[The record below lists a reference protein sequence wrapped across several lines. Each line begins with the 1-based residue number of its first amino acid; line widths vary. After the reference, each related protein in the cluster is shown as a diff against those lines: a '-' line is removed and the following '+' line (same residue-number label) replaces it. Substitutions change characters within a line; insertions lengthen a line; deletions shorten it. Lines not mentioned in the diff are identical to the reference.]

1 MAQEYYFF
9 DSTKDDIR
17 RYQARHLAEILD
29 TVLQTGLLH
38 KDGTPTIR
46 VVANTKDMKVRVTAG
61 KAVIKGH
68 LYINTD
74 DYEITLPK
82 TDTVKRIVLRLDTN
96 IDNRYIKLFVTEG
109 DTNLPKPLVRENGVY
124 ELALCQIKFDASK
137 GYIEQTDIIDT
148 RFNENL
154 CGLAHSLITVP
165 TTEYQKEWNEFV
177 QRYEKWFQQHQN
189 SSYATLDY
197 VKRNDDELRRL
208 IAEIQLGG
216 GGGGVI
222 EGLSFATDFDN
233 FQNIALKTGAA
244 KTTTI
249 GSKYVTLEKTIS
261 GLASGDGVTLYDGT
275 NQEQLTVSSVSG
287 LTVNFTTTITKSFK
301 AGANLARSM
310 GVLESGKNQYSFGSW
325 GDTKEFIDYNYS
337 TTNVAT
343 KGYSDKPK
351 IERVIIIKNFM
362 YIHFSAYYSSTS
374 TDTHG
379 YVAID
384 LLARRITAQDN
395 TTGKGLRAKLGFGEN
410 GTVNFLMYTN
420 SENDLKVLTLKNGV
434 VQNTETVSGFI
445 KGVEPIERKE
455 GHFNVYMGNG
465 SMQTYKVNELGKL
478 ALLAT
483 TVDFR
488 DKGISLSMFYLK
500 GNYYMSST
508 GSIYE
513 LQGETFTKSKQGASN
528 HDRDAPTLNLQ
539 YFKDMFDD
547 EYLLSIVYSN
557 YSSPNTAIIGLDEAI
572 YTGGKVTPVSDKDF
586 GYMSVWGLTATNLPN
601 VPFVFYNHNTKNPR
615 GKGLNLIGTTGN
627 IIATYSEVIYEK
639 AQTQELAT
647 ASFVEGET
655 VELKN
660 DKNNKIGIPI
670 IEITAPDR
678 NSVKFNITMSLII
691 GSGKDLTSNDV
702 RFKLPKKSNGISAT
716 VTAGSG
722 ITVKARF
729 GNVDLVGVEK
739 NGQTQFAGMS
749 SAAHDELTLTMK
761 RLSTSNT
768 NGLKRVTGGIDA

>member
-46 VVANTKDMKVRVTAG
+46 VVADTKDMKVRVTAG

-109 DTNLPKPLVRENGVY
+109 DTNLPKPIVRENGVY

-137 GYIEQTDIIDT
+137 GYIEQTDIVDT

-216 GGGGVI
+216 GGGGVV
-222 EGLSFATDFDN
+222 EGLSFATDFNN

-244 KTTTI
+244 KTTGI
-249 GSKYVTLEKTIS
+249 YSKSVSLEKSIS
-261 GLASGDGVTLYDGT
+261 GLTAGDGVTLYDAE

-287 LTVNFTTTITKSFK
+287 LTVNFTTTITKTFK

-325 GDTKEFIDYNYS
+325 GDTKEFINYDYS
-337 TTNVAT
+337 TANVAT

-351 IERVIIIKNFM
+351 VERVIIIKNFM

-379 YVAID
+379 YVVID
-384 LLARRITAQDN
+384 LLTRRIVSQDN
-395 TTGKGLRAKLGFGEN
+395 TTGKGLNAKLGFGEN
-410 GTVNFLMYTN
+410 ESVIFLLYTYQ
-420 SENDLKVLTLKNGV
+420 ENDLKVITLKNGLP
-434 VQNTETVSGFI
+434 QNTETVSGYI
-445 KGVEPIERKE
+445 RSAMPIERKA
-455 GHFNVYMGNG
+455 GHFNVYIGNG
-465 SMQTYKVNELGKL
+465 SMKTYKVNENGYMT
-478 ALLAT
+478 LLAT
-483 TVDFR
+483 TPN
-488 DKGISLSMFYLK
+488 ISDNGVSVEMLYLK
-500 GNYYMSST
+500 GNYYASRT
-508 GSIYE
+508 GSLYE
-513 LQGETFTKSKQGASN
+513 LQGERFVKLKHGVYN

-539 YFKDMFDD
+539 YFKDMWGD
-547 EYLLSIVYSN
+547 EYLYSIVHSN
-557 YSSPNTAIIGLDEAI
+557 YSTPNTAIIGLDEAI
-572 YTGGKVTPVSDKDF
+572 STGGKVTRVSDKDF
-586 GYMSVWGLTATNLPN
+586 GYMSIGNLTATNLPSL
-601 VPFVFYNHNTKNPR
+601 PFMFYNDKTNNPR
-615 GKGLNLIGTTGN
+615 GKGLNLVGVDGN
-627 IIATYSEVIYEK
+627 VIATYEGILYEK
-639 AQTQELAT
+639 FKVNELAT

-655 VELKN
+655 VELKTNNN
-660 DKNNKIGIPI
+660 DKIGIPL

-678 NSVKFNITMSLII
+678 NNVKFNITMSFII
-691 GSGKDLTSNDV
+691 GSGKDLTENDV